1 MLPCMWKWQCVSLSF
16 SHKKILQLQS
26 LSLLAHLLRERDPKQ
41 LCGEAMY
48 REELGPPVNSQHQL
62 SSHLS
67 ESWKSLA
74 SGSLAQCWKQ
84 TFSLGISPGWH
95 LNSNFPAELDS
106 KLPALLHQNLWL
118 TKIVGNMNV
127 YCSFTPLSIGV
138 IGYTAVE
145 NPDTSCVL
153 GRLPREE
160 GSEKHLRVTKWEGS
174 MSFSHFWVSR
184 EPTLSGKYTNKHRS
198 CQIHGFWQSVQCFWC
213 CQKFGVSNVIRKNI
227 KELPLYY
234 TGETKRS
241 MGD

>member
-16 SHKKILQLQS
+16 SHKKYCSFGLCLSWLTYWGEGTPNSFVERLCTGENWDLLSTANTSFPAIWVSLGSHLQVDLW
-26 LSLLAHLLRERDPKQ
+26 LSL
-41 LCGEAMY
+41 G
-48 REELGPPVNSQHQL
+48 
-62 SSHLS
+62 
-67 ESWKSLA
+67 
-74 SGSLAQCWKQ
+74 SG

-118 TKIVGNMNV
+118 TKIVGNMSV

-138 IGYTAVE
+138 IGYAAVE
-145 NPDTSCVL
+145 NQDTSCVL

-184 EPTLSGKYTNKHRS
+184 EPTFSGKYTYKHRS

-213 CQKFGVSNVIRKNI
+213 CQKFGASNVIRKNI

-234 TGETKRS
+234 TGERKRS